1 MRNETIDNQDSFE
14 ELNQALHTVSDFNQ
28 ALDEHAILSVTRID
42 GKIIYINRKFREIS
56 GYSKSELIGQDHRI
70 INSGCHPKEFFE
82 NLWSTIL
89 SGSVW
94 RGEVCN
100 RRKDGSIY
108 WMNTTI
114 VPFLDERKQP
124 YKFIAIHSDITEMKL
139 HAQQLKQ
146 MAHDLDQKN
155 REMQSI
161 VFTVSHDLRS
171 PLRNVQGFAS
181 MLSEHVNNL
190 KKLTENILAE
200 NSGAQNTINEIGN
213 EMEFSLG
220 FIHSGVVK
228 IDDLLNGLLAVLR
241 MGSAP
246 LLIQDLDLNEVVKS
260 SLAAMKFEFMEARVD
275 VIEHDLHIVRGDRD
289 LLGRV
294 FLNLLGNALKYSSP
308 TRQLAIEISSEL
320 KEDTVLIQVRDNGIG
335 MSGDYEQRIFDFFY
349 QMDPTNSEGQ
359 GMGLYI
365 VRTAL
370 ALMNGEISVTSQ
382 PDKGSIFTINLPRS
396 FNLSG
401 F

>member
-1 MRNETIDNQDSFE
+1 MRNEDISDHSSAE
-14 ELNQALHTVSDFNQ
+14 EMNSGLYTASDFKQ
-28 ALDEHAILSVTRID
+28 ALDEHTILSITGMD
-42 GKIIYINRKFREIS
+42 GKIVYVNRKFCDVS
-56 GYSKSELIGQDHRI
+56 GYSKSELMGQDHRI
-70 INSGCHPKEFFE
+70 INSGCHSKEFFK
-82 NLWSTIL
+82 NLWGTIL

-108 WMNTTI
+108 WMYTTI
-114 VPFLDERKQP
+114 VPFLDERKRP
-124 YKFIAIHSDITEMKL
+124 YKFIAISSDITEMKF
-139 HAQQLKQ
+139 HERQLKH
-146 MAHDLDQKN
+146 MEHDLDQKN

-161 VFTVSHDLRS
+161 VFAVSHDLRS

-190 KKLTENILAE
+190 KKLTENISTE
-200 NSGAQNTINEIGN
+200 NSGVQNTINEIGK

-220 FIHSGVVK
+220 FIQSGVVK
-228 IDDLLNGLLAVLR
+228 IDDLLNGLHVVLR

-246 LLIQDLDLNEVVKS
+246 LSIQDLDLNEVVKS
-260 SLAAMKFEFMEARVD
+260 SLAEMTFEFMEAGVD
-275 VIEHDLHIVRGDRD
+275 VIEHDLPIVRGDRD

-294 FLNLLGNALKYSSP
+294 FSNLLDNALKYSSP
-308 TRQLAIEISSEL
+308 TRQLVIEISSEL
-320 KEDTVLIQVRDNGIG
+320 KEDRVLIQVRDNGIG

-349 QMDPTNSEGQ
+349 QMDPANSEGH

-365 VRTAL
+365 VRAAL

-396 FNLSG
+396 VNI
-401 F
+401 

>member
-1 MRNETIDNQDSFE
+1 MRNEDISDHSSAE
-14 ELNQALHTVSDFNQ
+14 EMNSGLYTASDFKQ
-28 ALDEHAILSVTRID
+28 ALDEHAILSITGMD
-42 GKIIYINRKFREIS
+42 GKIVYVNRKFCDVS
-56 GYSKSELIGQDHRI
+56 GYSKSELMGQDHRI
-70 INSGCHPKEFFE
+70 INSGCHPKEFFK
-82 NLWSTIL
+82 NLWGTIL

-108 WMNTTI
+108 WMYTTI
-114 VPFLDERKQP
+114 VPFLDERKRP
-124 YKFIAIHSDITEMKL
+124 YKFIAIRSDITEMKF
-139 HAQQLKQ
+139 HEQQLKH
-146 MAHDLDQKN
+146 MEHDLDQKN

-161 VFTVSHDLRS
+161 VFAVSHDLRS

-190 KKLTENILAE
+190 KKLTENISTE
-200 NSGAQNTINEIGN
+200 NSDVQNTINQIGK

-220 FIHSGVVK
+220 FIQSGVVK
-228 IDDLLNGLLAVLR
+228 IDDLLNGLHVVLR

-246 LLIQDLDLNEVVKS
+246 LSIQDLDLNEVVKS
-260 SLAAMKFEFMEARVD
+260 SLAAMTFEFMEAGVD
-275 VIEHDLHIVRGDRD
+275 VIEHDLPIVRGDRD

-294 FLNLLGNALKYSSP
+294 FSNLLDNALKYSSP
-308 TRQLAIEISSEL
+308 TRQLVIEISSEL
-320 KEDTVLIQVRDNGIG
+320 KEDRVLIQVRDNGIG

-349 QMDPTNSEGQ
+349 QMDPANSEGQ

-365 VRTAL
+365 VRAAL

-396 FNLSG
+396 VNI
-401 F
+401 